1 MPQAWRTERF
11 FHPFRGAVGLGFLRI
26 TGMTRIDF
34 FFEHFSF
41 DSNHATPSNLAD
53 IWQIN
58 MKLFVLNL
66 SGSDH

>member
-1 MPQAWRTERF
+1 
-11 FHPFRGAVGLGFLRI
+11 
-26 TGMTRIDF
+26 MTRIDF